1 MLKINSLSLEVAE
14 QEILY
19 PFLPSGGT
27 GRQFNKLDE
36 RQRCLESYQKMFDGI
51 HSGESLICLK
61 ERKTGLN

>member
-1 MLKINSLSLEVAE
+1 MLKINSLSLSEGT
-14 QEILY
+14 EILY

-51 HSGESLICLK
+51 HSGESSICLK
-61 ERKTGLN
+61 EEEKQD